1 MTVTETE
8 TEIFELPIFYNE
20 KKRRTKENII
30 KDLELSHTENL
41 EEAQDVKEEEG
52 KEENVEK
59 PVYHHVFNLDLNNKT
74 TKNEYKNKMV
84 EKMTKYY
91 TTDISFLKD
100 YQKLLKKYKP
110 INHLDTKEDFDLS
123 SMIDMWR
130 EIKNDN
136 GFKEKYF
143 YIDWPIWEFLNRSE
157 MFLQIMSIYNLS
169 APVLSL
175 LLPILILIFP
185 FFIIKMKGMD
195 VTMNEYITILKIL
208 ASNHAFGK
216 LFTEWNSVELNQ
228 KIYLVVSALFY
239 IFSIYQN
246 FLLCIRFHMNMRK
259 IHEYIKNI
267 KEYIHHTLV
276 KIDVYLSFSYSL
288 SSHELFNRNLKEKHI
303 QLSKLYNKLDKISSS
318 SFSLFSLG
326 SWNQIFQIGYVL
338 KTFYEL
344 YDNNIY
350 HELMEYSFEFH
361 TYLDCIEGLQENITK
376 KQVQFA
382 QFEKIEKGQ
391 EKKKKTK
398 TKTREKEEKQKE
410 KEEKNAFFKDNYYV
424 VLKDRNPIKNDVSF
438 DNNLILTGP
447 NASGKTTV
455 LKSILINII
464 LTQQFGCGFYTSAY
478 LKPYDYIHCYLNIPD
493 TSGRD
498 SLFQAEAKR
507 CKEILDIIEENKE
520 EERHFCAFD
529 EIYSGTNPEEATLS
543 TVAFIDYLVK
553 YKNVSCILTSHFI
566 KACKKLGKNKRIENY
581 HMSVESNINE
591 QNQSSIKYKYQL
603 EKGISSIQGGIQ
615 ILKDMNYPQK
625 ILEQTGVTRIVGN
638 KLG

>member
-1 MTVTETE
+1 MTVIE

-20 KKRRTKENII
+20 KKRIVKENII

-52 KEENVEK
+52 KEEKEK
-59 PVYHHVFNLDLNNKT
+59 PVYHHVFNLDLSNKT
-74 TKNEYKNKMV
+74 SKNEYKNKMV

-123 SMIDMWR
+123 SMVDTWR

-157 MFLQIMSIYNLS
+157 LFLQIMSIYNLS

-195 VTMNEYITILKIL
+195 VTMNEYISILKII

-228 KIYLVVSALFY
+228 KIYLLVSALFY

-246 FLLCIRFHMNMRK
+246 FLLCIRFHMNMSK

-276 KIDVYLSFSYSL
+276 KIDNYLSFSDSL
-288 SSHELFNRNLKEKHI
+288 SSHELFNRNLKEKHV
-303 QLSKLYNKLDKISSS
+303 QFSNLYDKLDKISCS
-318 SFSLFSLG
+318 SFSLFSR
-326 SWNQIFQIGYVL
+326 NQIFQIGYVL

-344 YDNNIY
+344 YDNDIY

-361 TYLDCIEGLQENITK
+361 SYLDCMEGLQENINQQ
-376 KQVQFA
+376 QVHFA
-382 QFEKIEKGQ
+382 EFEKREKGQ
-391 EKKKKTK
+391 EKKRNKKKNKNTN
-398 TKTREKEEKQKE
+398 TRENE
-410 KEEKNAFFKDNYYV
+410 KEEKNASFKDNYYV

-438 DNNLILTGP
+438 DKNLILTGP

-464 LTQQFGCGFYTSAY
+464 LTQQFGCGFYTAAY

-507 CKEILDIIEENKE
+507 CKEILDTIEENKE

-553 YKNVSCILTSHFI
+553 YNNISCILTSHFI

-581 HMSVESNINE
+581 HMSVESNVNE
-591 QNQSSIKYKYQL
+591 NNQSSIKYKYQL

-625 ILEQTGVTRIVGN
+625 ILEQTGIGN

>member
-1 MTVTETE
+1 MTVIESETQN
-8 TEIFELPIFYNE
+8 EIFELPIFYNE
-20 KKRRTKENII
+20 KKRIVKENIR
-30 KDLELSHTENL
+30 KDLEFIHTENEQL
-41 EEAQDVKEEEG
+41 VSKQKEKEEE
-52 KEENVEK
+52 KEEKEQEK
-59 PVYHHVFNLDLNNKT
+59 PIYHHVFNLDVT
-74 TKNEYKNKMV
+74 TKNSKNEYKNKMV
-84 EKMTKYY
+84 EKMSKYY

-110 INHLDTKEDFDLS
+110 FKEYERKEDFNLS
-123 SMIDMWR
+123 SMVDTWR

-157 MFLQIMSIYNLS
+157 CFLQIMSIYNLS

-195 VTMNEYITILKIL
+195 VTMNEYILILKML

-246 FLLCIRFHMNMRK
+246 FLLCIRFHMNMTK
-259 IHEYIKNI
+259 IHESIKKI
-267 KEYIHHTLV
+267 KEYIQYTLI
-276 KIDVYLSFSYSL
+276 KINHYLSFSDPL
-288 SSHELFNRNLKEKHI
+288 ASHGQFNRTLKEKSI
-303 QLSKLYNKLDKISSS
+303 QLSNLYDKLDKITSSP
-318 SFSLFSLG
+318 FSLFSIS
-326 SWNQIFQIGYVL
+326 SWNQVFQIGYVL

-344 YDNNIY
+344 YENDIY
-350 HELMEYSFEFH
+350 HDLMEYSFEFH
-361 TYLDCIEGLQENITK
+361 TYTDCIEGLQENISNQ
-376 KQVQFA
+376 QVNFA
-382 QFEKIEKGQ
+382 EFEKREKGK
-391 EKKKKTK
+391 EKKKK
-398 TKTREKEEKQKE
+398 EKESREKQKE
-410 KEEKNAFFKDNYYV
+410 KDENASFKDNYYV

-438 DNNLILTGP
+438 DKNLILTGP

-464 LTQQFGCGFYTSAY
+464 LTQQFGCGFYTAAY

-507 CKEILDIIEENKE
+507 CKEILDMIEENKE

-566 KACKKLGKNKRIENY
+566 KACKKLGKNKRVENY
-581 HMSVESNINE
+581 HMTVESNK
-591 QNQSSIKYKYQL
+591 SSIKYKYQI
-603 EKGISSIQGGIQ
+603 EKGISTIQGGIQ

-625 ILEQTGVTRIVGN
+625 ILDQTDSGFVNSKI
-638 KLG
+638 

>member
-1 MTVTETE
+1 MTEE
-8 TEIFELPIFYNE
+8 TEIFELPIFYNK
-20 KKRRTKENII
+20 KKRMVKENIR
-30 KDLELSHTENL
+30 KDLEFIHTEN
-41 EEAQDVKEEEG
+41 EGFVAEKEE
-52 KEENVEK
+52 KEEKEEKNVEEKEK
-59 PVYHHVFNLDLNNKT
+59 PIYHHIFNLDLNNNT

-84 EKMTKYY
+84 DKMSKYY

-110 INHLDTKEDFDLS
+110 FNHLDTKEDFDLS
-123 SMIDMWR
+123 LMVDTWR

-157 MFLQIMSIYNLS
+157 CFLQIMSIYNLS

-175 LLPILILIFP
+175 LLPIFILIFP

-195 VTMNEYITILKIL
+195 VTMNEYILILKIL

-246 FLLCIRFHMNMRK
+246 FLLCIRFHMNMTK

-276 KIDVYLSFSYSL
+276 KIDVYLSFSDTL
-288 SSHELFNRNLKEKHI
+288 ASHELFNRTLKEKHI
-303 QLSKLYNKLDKISSS
+303 QLSNLYDKLHKVSISP
-318 SFSLFSLG
+318 FSLFSMG
-326 SWNQIFQIGYVL
+326 SWNQVFQIGYVL

-344 YDNNIY
+344 YENDIY
-350 HELMEYSFEFH
+350 HDLMEYSFEFH
-361 TYLDCIEGLQENITK
+361 TYLDCIEGLQENISNQ
-376 KQVQFA
+376 QVNFA
-382 QFEKIEKGQ
+382 KFEKREKREERKKKAKGK
-391 EKKKKTK
+391 EKKKD
-398 TKTREKEEKQKE
+398 E
-410 KEEKNAFFKDNYYV
+410 NAVFQDNYYV
-424 VLKDRNPIKNDVSF
+424 VLKDRNPIKNDVCF
-438 DNNLILTGP
+438 DKNLILTGP

-464 LTQQFGCGFYTSAY
+464 LTQQFGCGFYTAAY

-507 CKEILDIIEENKE
+507 CKEILDIIDENKE

-553 YKNVSCILTSHFI
+553 YSNVSCILTSHFI
-566 KACKKLGKNKRIENY
+566 KACKKLGKNKRVENY
-581 HMSVESNINE
+581 HMVVEL
-591 QNQSSIKYKYQL
+591 NQSSIKYKYQI
-603 EKGISSIQGGIQ
+603 EKGISTIQGGIQ

-625 ILEQTGVTRIVGN
+625 ILDQTDSGIR
-638 KLG
+638 

>member
-1 MTVTETE
+1 MTVIETE
-8 TEIFELPIFYNE
+8 TEIFELPIFYNK
-20 KKRRTKENII
+20 KKRIVKENIR

-41 EEAQDVKEEEG
+41 EEEAQAQVVK
-52 KEENVEK
+52 KNVEK
-59 PVYHHVFNLDLNNKT
+59 EKEKEKEEQEKPIYHHVFNLDLSNKT

-110 INHLDTKEDFDLS
+110 LNNFPVKKEDFDLS
-123 SMIDMWR
+123 SIVDMWR

-157 MFLQIMSIYNLS
+157 LFLQIMSIYNLS

-195 VTMNEYITILKIL
+195 VTMNEYISILKIL

-246 FLLCIRFHMNMRK
+246 FLLCIRFHMNMSK

-276 KIDVYLSFSYSL
+276 KIDVYLSFSDSL
-288 SSHELFNRNLKEKHI
+288 SSHELFNRNLKEKHV
-303 QLSKLYNKLDKISSS
+303 QLSKLYNKLDKISTS
-318 SFSLFSLG
+318 SFTLFSR
-326 SWNQIFQIGYVL
+326 NQIFQIGYVL

-344 YDNNIY
+344 YDNDIY

-361 TYLDCIEGLQENITK
+361 SYLDCMEGLQENITQQ
-376 KQVQFA
+376 QVHFA
-382 QFEKIEKGQ
+382 EFEKREKGQ
-391 EKKKKTK
+391 EKNKNKNKK
-398 TKTREKEEKQKE
+398 TKTREKEEK
-410 KEEKNAFFKDNYYV
+410 NASFTDNYYV

-438 DNNLILTGP
+438 DKNLILTGP

-464 LTQQFGCGFYTSAY
+464 LTQQFGCGFYTAAY

-507 CKEILDIIEENKE
+507 CKEILDTIEENKE

-581 HMSVESNINE
+581 HMSVESNVNE
-591 QNQSSIKYKYQL
+591 NNQSSIKYKYQL
-603 EKGISSIQGGIQ
+603 EKGISTIQGGIQ

-625 ILEQTGVTRIVGN
+625 ILEQTDSGIR
-638 KLG
+638 

>member
-1 MTVTETE
+1 MTVIETE

-20 KKRRTKENII
+20 KKRMVKENIR
-30 KDLELSHTENL
+30 KDLELSHTEN
-41 EEAQDVKEEEG
+41 EELVSEKEEEE
-52 KEENVEK
+52 KEKYEKEK
-59 PVYHHVFNLDLNNKT
+59 PIYHYVFNLDFDNKT
-74 TKNEYKNKMV
+74 TKNEYKHKMV
-84 EKMTKYY
+84 DKMTKYY

-110 INHLDTKEDFDLS
+110 FKESDRKEDFDLS
-123 SMIDMWR
+123 SMVDRWR

-157 MFLQIMSIYNLS
+157 CFLQIMSIYNLS

-175 LLPILILIFP
+175 LLPIFILIFP

-195 VTMNEYITILKIL
+195 VTMNEYISILKML

-246 FLLCIRFHMNMRK
+246 FLLCIRFHMNMSK
-259 IHEYIKNI
+259 IHEYVKKI
-267 KEYIHHTLV
+267 KEYIHDTLL
-276 KIDVYLSFSYSL
+276 KIDHYLSYSDPL
-288 SSHELFNRNLKEKHI
+288 SSHESFNRCLKDKRIQFSNL
-303 QLSKLYNKLDKISSS
+303 YDKLDKISSS

-361 TYLDCIEGLQENITK
+361 TYLECIEGLQENITQQ
-376 KQVQFA
+376 QVHFA
-382 QFEKIEKGQ
+382 EFEKKEKGQ
-391 EKKKKTK
+391 ERNKNKK
-398 TKTREKEEKQKE
+398 TKTREK
-410 KEEKNAFFKDNYYV
+410 NALFKDNYYV

-438 DNNLILTGP
+438 DRNLILTGP

-464 LTQQFGCGFYTSAY
+464 LTQQFGCGFYTAAY

-507 CKEILDIIEENKE
+507 CKEILDTIEENKE
-520 EERHFCAFD
+520 EDRHFCAFD

-553 YKNVSCILTSHFI
+553 YNNVSCILTSHFI

-581 HMSVESNINE
+581 HMLVESNVNE
-591 QNQSSIKYKYQL
+591 NNQSSIKYKYQL
-603 EKGISSIQGGIQ
+603 EKGISSVQGGIQ

-625 ILEQTGVTRIVGN
+625 ILEQTGIGN

>member
-1 MTVTETE
+1 MTVIETE

-20 KKRRTKENII
+20 KKRIVKENIR
-30 KDLELSHTENL
+30 KDLELSHTEN
-41 EEAQDVKEEEG
+41 EELVSTGEKEEEE
-52 KEENVEK
+52 KEK
-59 PVYHHVFNLDLNNKT
+59 PGYHHVFNFDLSNKT
-74 TKNEYKNKMV
+74 SKNEYKNKMV

-123 SMIDMWR
+123 SMVDMWR

-157 MFLQIMSIYNLS
+157 CFLQIMSIYNLS

-195 VTMNEYITILKIL
+195 VTMNEYISILKII

-228 KIYLVVSALFY
+228 KIYLLVSALFY

-246 FLLCIRFHMNMRK
+246 FLLCIRFHMNMSK

-276 KIDVYLSFSYSL
+276 KIDNYLSFSDSL
-288 SSHELFNRNLKEKHI
+288 SSHELFNRNLKEKHV
-303 QLSKLYNKLDKISSS
+303 QFSKLYNKLDKISCS
-318 SFSLFSLG
+318 SFSLFLR
-326 SWNQIFQIGYVL
+326 NQIFQIGYVL

-344 YDNNIY
+344 YDNDIY

-361 TYLDCIEGLQENITK
+361 SYLDCMEGLQENITQQ
-376 KQVQFA
+376 QVHFA
-382 QFEKIEKGQ
+382 EFEKREKSQEKSQ
-391 EKKKKTK
+391 EKKKNKK
-398 TKTREKEEKQKE
+398 KNTKTRENE
-410 KEEKNAFFKDNYYV
+410 KEEKNASFKDNYYV

-438 DNNLILTGP
+438 DKNLILTGP

-464 LTQQFGCGFYTSAY
+464 LTQQFGCGFYTACY

-507 CKEILDIIEENKE
+507 CKEILDTIEENKE

-553 YKNVSCILTSHFI
+553 YKNISCILTSHFI

-581 HMSVESNINE
+581 HMSVESNVNE
-591 QNQSSIKYKYQL
+591 NNQSSIKYKYQL

-625 ILEQTGVTRIVGN
+625 ILEQTGIGN